1 MKINEVE
8 ELNEIGASSL
18 LRKLIRLFKKDNA
31 TVHPKPVEPP
41 REGRLIGRGEID
53 PDTKKYV
60 TTYDWVP
67 GNTAYDKAIARKQFK
82 AQVDTAL
89 NKADDVIAKGRTV
102 LKPGLNGKSPH

>member
-31 TVHPKPVEPP
+31 TVHPKPVQSS

-60 TTYDWVP
+60 TTYTYP
-67 GNTAYDKAIARKQFK
+67 
-82 AQVDTAL
+82 
-89 NKADDVIAKGRTV
+89 
-102 LKPGLNGKSPH
+102 